1 MYRANSFGEWYLLF
15 GLQEAVIPG
24 DAMEPAGNRRLVPE
38 PKSSSDGVV
47 NHVAVQAI
55 AYYPAHSC
63 HTSRCPRHNAAR
75 RHNPAARHGSS
86 FADPGRNPTQ
96 QRPVSQSYW
105 ARCSSGRVCQQQS
118 ERQHHKC
125 SALGIA
131 AFSIVRA
138 GSGPAPDCGLSD
150 AGRRR
155 AREGLGYQ
163 PARGRPQTLGEHK

>member
-1 MYRANSFGEWYLLF
+1 LYRANSFVEWDILF
-15 GLQEAVIPG
+15 GLQEAVISRG
-24 DAMEPAGNRRLVPE
+24 AMEPAGNRRLVPE
-38 PKSSSDGVV
+38 QKSPSDGVL

-55 AYYPAHSC
+55 AYHPAHSC
-63 HTSRCPRHNAAR
+63 HTSPCPRHHAAR

-118 ERQHHKC
+118 EWQHHKC

-138 GSGPAPDCGLSD
+138 GSGRAPNSGSSD
-150 AGRRR
+150 AGERSSIRH
-155 AREGLGYQ
+155 
-163 PARGRPQTLGEHK
+163 TV